1 MGKYFD
7 VTYMIQSFPTLLAYV
22 HVTVFITI
30 VSAFLGILLGS
41 IIAIVRI
48 KRISVLSRILI
59 VFISFMRGTPFLV
72 QLFLIYFGVPEVL
85 NRLGFDVRNV
95 PGLLYVLIVFLL
107 HVAAYSAEIMR
118 SSINAVAKG
127 EKEAALAL
135 GLTEIQSYYRII
147 LPQAFTLAIPALI
160 NTVIGVIKG
169 SSLIF
174 NVGVV
179 DMMRKADLMGSN
191 SMRSLELYVDVAII
205 YCILIV
211 IISLAGQALEK
222 RYRVEDRY
230 NEKKLQLSEA

>member
-230 NEKKLQLSEA
+230 NEKNLQLSEA

>member
-48 KRISVLSRILI
+48 KKISVLSRILI

-230 NEKKLQLSEA
+230 NEKNLQLSEA